1 MDVHPTKNGIHRY
14 WPIPIWCHLPLL
26 YTLKRKSLPGC
37 GLRSAASGSAVP
49 HLERWAPAESH
60 RSQRTQWLGHT
71 SSGLDAMPV
80 SVKWIA
86 LHSLAQSRPNC
97 DTAVNS
103 GRASAMRPWFGS
115 EIRNSGDFL
124 AARPWSSPYLYIINY
139 STSGGSKCGGGRHL
153 NFLGCTTLAAHEGH
167 HADCQNS

>member
-1 MDVHPTKNGIHRY
+1 MSFAASL
-14 WPIPIWCHLPLL
+14 HLEAQKSAWLRSSFRSKWKCCSPSRAMS
-26 YTLKRKSLPGC
+26 TCRIASLPKNPVTW
-37 GLRSAASGSAVP
+37 A
-49 HLERWAPAESH
+49 LED
-60 RSQRTQWLGHT
+60 TG
-71 SSGLDAMPV
+71 SGLDAMPV

-97 DTAVNS
+97 CKRHATMIVMVPKFS
-103 GRASAMRPWFGS
+103 R
-115 EIRNSGDFL
+115 GDFL
-124 AARPWSSPYLYIINY
+124 AARLWSSPYLYIINY